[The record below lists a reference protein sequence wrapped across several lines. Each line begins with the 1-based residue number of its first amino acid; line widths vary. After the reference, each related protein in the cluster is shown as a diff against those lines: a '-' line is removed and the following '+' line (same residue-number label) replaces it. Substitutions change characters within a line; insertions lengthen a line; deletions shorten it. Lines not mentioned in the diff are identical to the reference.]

1 MKIDEYIFL
10 KPVRAIFVIVLILLL
25 SASCTEQNKETIK
38 SFKDVR
44 LVPTLRTT
52 QVSTLISDS
61 GITRYRLV
69 AGEWL
74 VYERVTEPFWKFPKG
89 IYIEKFDS
97 LFHVEASIKAD
108 SAYFFESKKLW
119 LLRKNVKIKNF
130 QGEKFETEQLYW
142 DQNLQK
148 IYSDSLIKIEQ
159 TDRTIIGFG
168 FESNEAMT
176 HYIIHKP
183 GGSQFRIKDETDQP

>member
-1 MKIDEYIFL
+1 MKEQNKIYQ
-10 KPVRAIFVIVLILLL
+10 KPVRAISAIVLILLL
-25 SASCTEQNKETIK
+25 AAACSEQNKETIK

-61 GITRYRLV
+61 GITRYKLI

-74 VYERVTEPFWKFPKG
+74 IFERVTEPYWKFPRG

-97 LFHVEASIKAD
+97 VFHVEASIKAD
-108 SAYFFESKKLW
+108 TAYFFESRKLW
-119 LLRKNVKIKNF
+119 RLRKNVKIKNF
-130 QGEKFETEQLYW
+130 QGERFGTQELYW

-159 TDRTIIGFG
+159 TDRTIMGIG

-183 GGSQFRIKDETDQP
+183 GGSQFRINDTGSQP